1 MTLTSKFSS
10 AISESSKRG
19 FSTSCSLEPDVE
31 FGITILFIRI
41 AGAGAP
47 SCCSVKLLKIRIFIV
62 IVISICM

>member
-31 FGITILFIRI
+31 FGITILFI
-41 AGAGAP
+41 
-47 SCCSVKLLKIRIFIV
+47 
-62 IVISICM
+62 